1 MHCFHNYMIT
11 SLPPCCWARSLS
23 VDDETRQP
31 ECGRLD
37 NGPMAGKEIDPQR
50 ARAARDVVRQHPAM
64 VLVAVSP
71 VLIAAGLVWWL
82 VSPGWAIVLLVAA
95 LVAGGWAV
103 LRKR

>member
-1 MHCFHNYMIT
+1 MVKWCSLQAIT
-11 SLPPCCWARSLS
+11 SS
-23 VDDETRQP
+23 EP
-31 ECGRLD
+31 EVTHPAAPALN
-37 NGPMAGKEIDPQR
+37 NGQMAGKEIDPQR

-71 VLIAAGLVWWL
+71 VLIAAALVWWL

-95 LVAGGWAV
+95 LVAGGWSV